1 MKSTRGLCVPRVA
14 LAPEPLRFH
23 QSLIVIAGA
32 EGVCSVSDRAR
43 GGAML
48 QLNDRIFMTVD
59 PYKKRG
65 VSLTKNAHDMIA
77 GAHPSVLAIPERG
90 YAG

>member
-48 QLNDRIFMTVD
+48 QLTDRIFMTVD
-59 PYKKRG
+59 PYTKRG
-65 VSLTKNAHDMIA
+65 VSLTKNANDMIA
-77 GAHPSVLAIPERG
+77 GAHPSVLAITERG